1 MAMVEQAKYLPLL
14 KDLLLIRIDDTSK
27 DVRLLFVLEVIVQEI
42 KTYCNITTIPEAL
55 DNVVLHIAEDYY
67 RTKYPTE
74 FEQTA
79 PAVTSTKRGDV
90 TTSFGSSKATVTVG
104 NGAAFVRN
112 YAAQLQAFR
121 RLRW

>member
-1 MAMVEQAKYLPLL
+1 MDMDIFLIKLKKLL
-14 KDLLLIRIDDTSK
+14 TIPQDDVSK
-27 DVRLLFVLEVIVQEI
+27 DGQLLFALETIIQAI
-42 KTYCNITTIPEAL
+42 MTYCNIPEIPSEL
-55 DNVVLHIAEDYY
+55 NNVVLQIAEDYY

-79 PAVTSTKRGDV
+79 PAVTSIKRGDV
-90 TTSFGSSKATVTVG
+90 TTAFGSAKATVTVG
-104 NGAAFVRN
+104 SGATFVRN